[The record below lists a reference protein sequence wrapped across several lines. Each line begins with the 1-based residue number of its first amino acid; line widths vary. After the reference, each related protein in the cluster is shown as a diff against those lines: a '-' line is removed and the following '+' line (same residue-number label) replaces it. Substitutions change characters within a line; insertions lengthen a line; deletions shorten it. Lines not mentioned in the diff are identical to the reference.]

1 MNVYHLLGHQRTD
14 FVFLQ
19 RVFNEERVSFF
30 CSIFSERE
38 RETEEQSLAG
48 PMRLLEQQASWW
60 LRLCLSRRLPTGQ
73 RFRFAVST
81 YTRLQINALE
91 LCAGINRPQWKGRRT
106 HS

>member
-1 MNVYHLLGHQRTD
+1 MRKEFH
-14 FVFLQ
+14 
-19 RVFNEERVSFF
+19 
-30 CSIFSERE
+30 FSAAYFQRE

-48 PMRLLEQQASWW
+48 PMRLLEQQASWR

-73 RFRFAVST
+73 RFRFTVSA